1 MPVKKAVLSHLVS
14 SSEPTPDYNDTFENP
29 GVNPDC
35 GIRNVLDRIGDK
47 WSYLIIL
54 NLAKRPQ
61 RFGELRRSVVG
72 ISQRMLTDTLRS
84 LQRDGLIDRTVFHTR
99 PPSVE
104 YRLTPLGES
113 LQEPM
118 RVLVRWADDHL
129 AVIRKARNRFDNAL
143 SPR

>member
-72 ISQRMLTDTLRS
+72 ISQRMLTHTLRS
-84 LQRDGLIDRTVFHTR
+84 LQRDGLIDRPAFHTR

-104 YRLTPLGES
+104 YRPTPLGRP
-113 LQEPM
+113 LHAP
-118 RVLVRWADDHL
+118 VPLLAPWAYD
-129 AVIRKARNRFDNAL
+129 
-143 SPR
+143 P